1 MLARSLA
8 AKGIYLAGL
17 LLDCKPSKLRSV
29 QFLAFR
35 VGFLLG
41 WARVLCNLEDV
52 YTKSGGSVLPL
63 LTGNVGVLT
72 TTLTTYAWRLHLQS
86 VGVGHAIRPGCR
98 VGVDILAL
106 LRQVALNRGWSLV
119 WSLGPVVDVQL
130 KSYVEDI
137 ACNTPVRV
145 ALSWP
150 RNHVTLDVRGETL

>member
-1 MLARSLA
+1 MTPEWLRDEELA
-8 AKGIYLAGL
+8 
-17 LLDCKPSKLRSV
+17 
-29 QFLAFR
+29 
-35 VGFLLG
+35 
-41 WARVLCNLEDV
+41 
-52 YTKSGGSVLPL
+52 
-63 LTGNVGVLT
+63 
-72 TTLTTYAWRLHLQS
+72 LTTYAWRLHLQS

>member
-1 MLARSLA
+1 MPHAFILRELPSYPLGCHNSAGA

-72 TTLTTYAWRLHLQS
+72 TTYL
-86 VGVGHAIRPGCR
+86 I
-98 VGVDILAL
+98 
-106 LRQVALNRGWSLV
+106 SLC
-119 WSLGPVVDVQL
+119 SR
-130 KSYVEDI
+130 
-137 ACNTPVRV
+137 CF
-145 ALSWP
+145 
-150 RNHVTLDVRGETL
+150 